1 MIHRVTAIF
10 LTAALALGFVA
21 CSPKSEDESQKG
33 PTRNTTNTQAA
44 NAQEPNA
51 RAMNPPAPIQKELP
65 STRIGEAAPPE
76 IQVEVTEYAIRI
88 PPQIP
93 AGHQTLTITNS
104 GKETHSLVLEANG
117 HQYALPE
124 PLARGARGSLNLEL
138 TPGTYNVYCPMP
150 GHKAKGMSTSV
161 VVK

>member
-1 MIHRVTAIF
+1 MQKIVLAAAF
-10 LTAALALGFVA
+10 VCALAA

-33 PTRNTTNTQAA
+33 PTQSTNTNAA
-44 NAQEPNA
+44 APNAQEPHA
-51 RAMNPPAPIQKELP
+51 REMNPPAPPQNELP
-65 STRIGEAAPPE
+65 SARIGEAAPPE

-104 GKETHSLVLEANG
+104 GKEKHSLVLESNG
-117 HQYALPE
+117 HEYALPE
-124 PLARGARGSLNLEL
+124 PLARGAKGSLNVDL
-138 TPGTYNVYCPMP
+138 TPGTYTVYCPVQ
-150 GHKAKGMSTSV
+150 GHKEKGMSTTV